1 MFSLTLVARHNASKK
16 TFHVDIESL
25 PSVSE
30 LLEGMGGYLE
40 EKYDVQFPKIPT
52 LFNAC
57 EDPPAAD
64 DDLPPFP
71 TVALPPGAPLVEAP
85 LSTIVHSFSRP
96 RAPPSVRSFSS
107 TGAPPFTT
115 PPVPFSTSATASPST
130 KQSLLSEKPYMKKV
144 ACVFCGKELAKTN
157 LARHIKIH
165 ADKSSWFKCDF
176 FPCLYSTPR
185 RDDLKRHRELNHLS
199 R

>member
-107 TGAPPFTT
+107 TGAYT
-115 PPVPFSTSATASPST
+115 
-130 KQSLLSEKPYMKKV
+130 
-144 ACVFCGKELAKTN
+144 
-157 LARHIKIH
+157 
-165 ADKSSWFKCDF
+165 
-176 FPCLYSTPR
+176 
-185 RDDLKRHRELNHLS
+185 
-199 R
+199 

>member
-71 TVALPPGAPLVEAP
+71 TVALPPVTWDRVAKHCFVLMRTKSSIENLYA
-85 LSTIVHSFSRP
+85 
-96 RAPPSVRSFSS
+96 S
-107 TGAPPFTT
+107 TG
-115 PPVPFSTSATASPST
+115 
-130 KQSLLSEKPYMKKV
+130 
-144 ACVFCGKELAKTN
+144 
-157 LARHIKIH
+157 
-165 ADKSSWFKCDF
+165 
-176 FPCLYSTPR
+176 
-185 RDDLKRHRELNHLS
+185 
-199 R
+199 